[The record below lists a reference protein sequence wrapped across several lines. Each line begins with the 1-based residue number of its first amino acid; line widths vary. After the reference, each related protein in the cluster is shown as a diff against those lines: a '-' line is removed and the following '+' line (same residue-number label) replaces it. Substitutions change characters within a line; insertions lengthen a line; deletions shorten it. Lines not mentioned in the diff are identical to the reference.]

1 MEHRRA
7 GTLLPCKLGTQLPV
21 TYKEPVLAGLTI
33 AVYHL
38 DELIVVR
45 GTHPASYAGL
55 YALSAAA
62 QAAVQ
67 NDASAA
73 APLKMIA
80 VSGDFPV
87 AFEHHED
94 RV

>member
-1 MEHRRA
+1 
-7 GTLLPCKLGTQLPV
+7 LGTQLPV
-21 TYKEPVLAGLTI
+21 TYKEPVSAVLT
-33 AVYHL
+33 AVVYYL
-38 DELIVVR
+38 GELIVAR
-45 GTHPASYAGL
+45 GTHPASYADL

-73 APLKMIA
+73 APLKMI
-80 VSGDFPV
+80 VVPGDFPV
-87 AFEHHED
+87 AFEHLED